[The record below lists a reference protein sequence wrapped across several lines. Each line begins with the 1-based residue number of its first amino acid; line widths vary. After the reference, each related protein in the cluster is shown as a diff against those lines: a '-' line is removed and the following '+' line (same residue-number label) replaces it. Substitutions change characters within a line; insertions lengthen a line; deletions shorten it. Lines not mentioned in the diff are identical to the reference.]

1 MSRHVPV
8 LLNEVLELLQLKP
21 GMKVIDCT
29 LGDAGHSEAVL
40 ERVGPQGKLLGIDA
54 DPESLLRAKQYLYR
68 FGEQA
73 IFVRDNF
80 VHLKDIVETK
90 IIGFYFVH
98 LKDIVETNNFGPVDA
113 VLMDLGWSS
122 PQFEE
127 RGRGF

>member
-80 VHLKDIVETK
+80 VHLKDIVET
-90 IIGFYFVH
+90 
-98 LKDIVETNNFGPVDA
+98 NNFGPVDA

-127 RGRGF
+127 RGRGFSFHYLCRCLTRFFNL